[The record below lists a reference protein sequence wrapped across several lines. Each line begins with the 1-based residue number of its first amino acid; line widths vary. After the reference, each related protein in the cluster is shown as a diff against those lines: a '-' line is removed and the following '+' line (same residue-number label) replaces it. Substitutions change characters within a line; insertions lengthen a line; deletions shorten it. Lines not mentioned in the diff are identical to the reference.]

1 MNFRLDSTGDLIF
14 ADGELQM
21 VSGPEE
27 IAQAARVVLG
37 TNLDEWFLDPDA
49 GTSYDV
55 LLQKQPNEEAI
66 RETVYSALEQVE
78 QIQKVDS
85 IDIRFDKENRM
96 LHIFFTATA
105 VNGEKVE
112 SEVSLDA

>member
-37 TNLDEWFLDPDA
+37 TNHDEWFLDPDA
-49 GTSYDV
+49 GANYDV

-78 QIQKVDS
+78 QIQKVDT
-85 IDIRFDKENRM
+85 IDIRFDKANRT
-96 LHIFFTATA
+96 LHISFSATS
-105 VNGEKVE
+105 VDGMKVE

>member
-1 MNFRLDSTGDLIF
+1 MNLRIDNTGDLVF
-14 ADGELQM
+14 SNGELQM

-37 TNLDEWFLDPDA
+37 TNHDEWFLDPDA
-49 GTSYDV
+49 GANYDV

-66 RETVYSALEQVE
+66 RETVYSALDQVE

-85 IDIRFDKENRM
+85 IDIRFDQAQRM
-96 LHIFFTATA
+96 LHIFFTATG